1 MDNTSEKVCRVRTL
15 VWLTG
20 LSVANNSG
28 LDISD
33 LINEVQDFI
42 MQIISPDKSLLY
54 NTNHLGEKFYNP
66 DPRWD
71 ALSYKPIR
79 ELTEE
84 ELKFGC
90 TAVSTNGLVVYKL
103 ETERR
108 ALLKLVNSLYE
119 SLNHG
124 EISNSEMDFIKRG
137 ILEGFDSIYK
147 SDEHKDMERKQK
159 AILREMKL
167 WLKHMNI
174 LDI

>member
-15 VWLTG
+15 VDHQVFQEQIH
-20 LSVANNSG
+20 SRF
-28 LDISD
+28 DIND
-33 LINEVQDFI
+33 LINEIQYF
-42 MQIISPDKSLLY
+42 MQQTISPDKSFLY
-54 NTNHLGEKFYNP
+54 NTNHLGEKFYRQ

-79 ELTEE
+79 ELTED

-108 ALLKLVNSLYE
+108 ALLKLVNSLSE

-124 EISNSEMDFIKRG
+124 EISNSEMDFIKKG
-137 ILEGFDSIYK
+137 ILEGFDSIYQ
-147 SDEHKDMERKQK
+147 SDEHKDIMERNNRNR
-159 AILREMKL
+159 ILK
-167 WLKHMNI
+167 
-174 LDI
+174 DV